1 MSQIDAQ
8 VRNVKQVR
16 RGPLGVVPTGER
28 EPKRM
33 LSEASLDRRTKEI
46 VKRVNERRNELGL
59 THERLAAKADVNVGA
74 LRSKLFYRT
83 GAAPDFRM
91 LGSVSV
97 ALGWDVKY
105 LPGLWSGE
113 YDFDTDPFN
122 PEEEKPAAQPRKTWH
137 SPEVTP
143 STREEALAKTVRVQG
158 AKIRMLEAGLAEL
171 RSIVDELA
179 GGVPRRRAV

>member
-1 MSQIDAQ
+1 M
-8 VRNVKQVR
+8 R
-16 RGPLGVVPTGER
+16 
-28 EPKRM
+28 
-33 LSEASLDRRTKEI
+33 SEASLDRRTKEI

-59 THERLAAKADVNVGA
+59 THEGLAAMAGLNVGA

-97 ALGWDVKY
+97 ALGWDVHY

-113 YDFDTDPFN
+113 YDFDTDPLN
-122 PEEEKPAAQPRKTWH
+122 PVDEKPVAEPRKTWR
-137 SPEVTP
+137 SPDVTP

-158 AKIRMLEAGLAEL
+158 AKIRKLEGDLAEL
-171 RSIVDELA
+171 RSIVEELA
-179 GGVPRRRAV
+179 GGVHRRRAV

>member
-8 VRNVKQVR
+8 VRNVKQFR
-16 RGPLGVVPTGER
+16 RGPLGVVPTGEQR

-33 LSEASLDRRTKEI
+33 RSEASLDRRTKEI
-46 VKRVNERRNELGL
+46 VKRVNERRKELGL
-59 THERLAAKADVNVGA
+59 THDGLAAMAGLNVGA
-74 LRSKLFYRT
+74 LRSKLFYQT
-83 GAAPDFRM
+83 GAAPDFNM

-97 ALGWDVKY
+97 ALGWDVHY

-122 PEEEKPAAQPRKTWH
+122 PVEEKPEPRKTWR

-143 STREEALAKTVRVQG
+143 STREAVLEKTVRVQG
-158 AKIRMLEAGLAEL
+158 AKIRRLEADLAEL
-171 RSIVDELA
+171 RSMVEELA